1 VPPRNKISDSTSLT
15 ICWVPVQVLR
25 DSLCM
30 PLMPGGS
37 LPALD
42 EFESGLY
49 VGIEVERGA
58 FYWKGFWEW
67 GADSA
72 GGI

>member
-1 VPPRNKISDSTSLT
+1 
-15 ICWVPVQVLR
+15 
-25 DSLCM
+25 M